1 MQEASPRPSPAT
13 FQSAQGCSAAQR
25 VIDAPAAMHALQAAV
40 HHADTLGVRVNV
52 SVVDAAGLPVA
63 FARMAGAPL
72 HSIDI
77 ATDKAYTAASFGLPT
92 GSWSS
97 AFAAHS
103 EAVKTGLLQRPR
115 FVAFGGGLPIEE
127 HGARIGAIGV
137 SGGSEA
143 QDEAIAKAGLD
154 SLGLLSAA

>member
-77 ATDKAYTAASFGLPT
+77 AVDKAYTAASFGLPT
-92 GSWSS
+92 GRWHAVLQS
-97 AFAAHS
+97 HS
-103 EAVKTGLLQRPR
+103 EAVRAGLVLRPR
-115 FVAFGGGLPIEE
+115 FVAFGGGLPVIEQGE
-127 HGARIGAIGV
+127 RIGGIGV
-137 SGGSEA
+137 SGGSEEQDTEIA
-143 QDEAIAKAGLD
+143 QAGL
-154 SLGLLSAA
+154 SELGLSI